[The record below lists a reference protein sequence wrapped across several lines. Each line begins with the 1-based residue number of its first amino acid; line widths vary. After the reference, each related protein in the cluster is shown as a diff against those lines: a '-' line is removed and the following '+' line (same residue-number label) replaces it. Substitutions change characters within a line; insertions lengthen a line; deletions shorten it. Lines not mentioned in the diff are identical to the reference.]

1 MPSSSIVVA
10 AGGAAATGNASATSD
25 KAASDALPVP
35 PLNPKPVLPGTAALP
50 AAKKSTLNPLAKE
63 WTPGGVTKAAT
74 VTAAASPGQSSAAAQ
89 QHGNSGSGPFHG
101 PRMPPGQGSPYFHGN
116 MGGQGPGDQMMGPG
130 GGQGSGGRR
139 GVMGPNGVPWES
151 NDVRLQNAGP
161 GLPRMSKGRSPWVH
175 LSVHEDP
182 LHLRLHC

>member
-1 MPSSSIVVA
+1 VAA
-10 AGGAAATGNASATSD
+10 AGGTAAIGNASATSD

-35 PLNPKPVLPGTAALP
+35 PLNPKPVLPGSAALP
-50 AAKKSTLNPLAKE
+50 VAKKSTLNPLAKE
-63 WTPGGVTKAAT
+63 WTPGGATKAAT
-74 VTAAASPGQSSAAAQ
+74 VTAAATPGQTPAAAQ
-89 QHGNSGSGPFHG
+89 QHGKSGPGAFQG

-116 MGGQGPGDQMMGPG
+116 MVGQGPGDHMMGPG

-161 GLPRMSKGRSPWVH
+161 GVPRMSRGKFLWCNLNSA
-175 LSVHEDP
+175 
-182 LHLRLHC
+182 